1 MRTLLYRGYFI
12 HLARSLWWWAVE
24 IQPSAVGLPLLVS
37 PHFRWRGSEAEAL
50 AEAKTRIDIILL
62 V

>member
-1 MRTLLYRGYFI
+1 MKTLLYRGYFI
-12 HLARSLWWWAVE
+12 HLDRSLWWWA
-24 IQPSAVGLPLLVS
+24 IAIKPGALGLPLLPY

-50 AEAKTRIDIILL
+50 SEAKTRIDIILL